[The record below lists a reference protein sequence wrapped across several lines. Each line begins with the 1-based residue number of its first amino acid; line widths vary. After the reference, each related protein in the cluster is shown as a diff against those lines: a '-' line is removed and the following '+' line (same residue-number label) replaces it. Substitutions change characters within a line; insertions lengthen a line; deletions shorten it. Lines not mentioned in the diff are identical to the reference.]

1 MRSHSVSMHP
11 VNPTVITIRL
21 REFLDRDDGWGS
33 EEGIEMRHKLLR
45 VVESHPQA
53 LVFRISLHGIRRTD
67 ASFARESVVE
77 LAHLLRGRRGICVV
91 DVPSKDI
98 LDNWDAAALK
108 RGQCLVVWGSK
119 GPSVIGPRPSEDTWT
134 LLKLVLKRH
143 EVGTAEAAKS
153 LNKKV
158 NNVSTRLKRLADE
171 GLVLRR
177 DVAAPTGGLEYRY
190 LAIG

>member
-1 MRSHSVSMHP
+1 M
-11 VNPTVITIRL
+11 PTVNQAVTTIRL

-33 EEGIEMRHKLLR
+33 EEGIAVREKLLR
-45 VVESHPQA
+45 VVESNPQS
-53 LVFRISLHGIRRTD
+53 LVFRISLEGIRRTD

-77 LAHLLRGRRGICVV
+77 LAHYLRGRRGICVV
-91 DVPSKDI
+91 DIPSKDI
-98 LDNWDAAALK
+98 LENWDAAALK
-108 RGQCLVVWGSK
+108 VGQCLIVWGSK
-119 GPSVIGPRPSEDTWT
+119 GPAVIGPRPSEDTWA
-134 LLKLVLKRH
+134 LLKLVLKRQ

-158 NNVSTRLKRLADE
+158 NNISTQLKRLADE